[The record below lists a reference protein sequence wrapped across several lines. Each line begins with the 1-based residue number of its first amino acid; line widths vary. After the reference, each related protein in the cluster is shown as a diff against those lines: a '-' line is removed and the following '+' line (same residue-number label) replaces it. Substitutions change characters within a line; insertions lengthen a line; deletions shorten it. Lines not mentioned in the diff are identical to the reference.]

1 MIRVFKLL
9 FMLVL
14 LAGIGLV
21 GFAYI
26 GPILGA
32 DFAPTKTDI
41 REPVTLDVD

>member
-1 MIRVFKLL
+1 MIRVFKLF

-14 LAGIGLV
+14 LAGIGLI

-32 DFAPTKTDI
+32 DFAPTKTEI

>member
-1 MIRVFKLL
+1 MIRVFKLI

-14 LAGIGLV
+14 LAGIGLI

-32 DFAPTKTDI
+32 NFAPTKTEI
-41 REPVTLDVD
+41 RAPVTLDLN